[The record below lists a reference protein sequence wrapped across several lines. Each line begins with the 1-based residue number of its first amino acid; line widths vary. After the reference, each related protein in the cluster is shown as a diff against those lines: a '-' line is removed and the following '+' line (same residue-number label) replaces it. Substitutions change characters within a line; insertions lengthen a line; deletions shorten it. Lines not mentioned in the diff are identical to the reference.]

1 MPEIDAS
8 TLRAVIVAKAFS
20 PVFGEPWSLETMS
33 ELSNFP
39 FAHVGATLERVS
51 RIIFALAPAPRGDF
65 GRRCDDC
72 DDDMQRTGSSPR
84 PAVARP
90 ARRTGTAGR

>member
-1 MPEIDAS
+1 MPEIDVS

-20 PVFGEPWSLETMS
+20 PVFEESWPRETMS

-39 FAHVGATLERVS
+39 FAHLGATFECMS

-65 GRRCDDC
+65 DFRGRCDDR
-72 DDDMQRTGSSPR
+72 DEDMQ
-84 PAVARP
+84 
-90 ARRTGTAGR
+90 